1 MINSFSRSTPSL
13 LNESFDDKTVSIN
26 VTGSCAWIAFD
37 QTDFKGHNLTLLPG
51 GVYGGLSGGP
61 GGLYK
66 SISSI
71 RMVSTQQVHQMKQ
84 NQGNQDRKKLE
95 EDVSGNTVAR
105 LWAFKTIG
113 DILERAAENEITK
126 VELEKAYSL
135 GMKYNFLTPFTVMS
149 FVSRNIYSTES
160 DLNYIRDPVD
170 PQNITY
176 GDLSPIFY
184 NGGLLEKW
192 ETLKKCEDPIIC
204 QGKYHFEIYN
214 TESRDN
220 NSKQF
225 EGGNIVNCT
234 GSITLYTKSN
244 YSGEEL
250 MIESHDIY
258 QLYHETNEQKIRSIQ
273 TKGECCWN
281 LFDKLFFSG
290 NPNRI
295 CGDKNEPQFEKTIGS
310 IKRNAPS
317 NT

>member
-1 MINSFSRSTPSL
+1 MQNV
-13 LNESFDDKTVSIN
+13 SFDDKTVSIN
-26 VTGSCAWIAFD
+26 VTGSYAWIAFE
-37 QTDFKGHNLTLLPG
+37 QPNFKGFNLTLLPG

-84 NQGNQDRKKLE
+84 TNQNNVREKTE
-95 EDVSGNTVAR
+95 EDVSANTVAR

-113 DILERAAENEITK
+113 DILEKAAENEITK

-149 FVSRNIYSTES
+149 FVRRNLYSSES

-204 QGKYHFEIYN
+204 EGKYHFEFYI
-214 TESRDN
+214 TDSRDN
-220 NSKQF
+220 KTKHF
-225 EGGNIVNCT
+225 DDGNIVNCT
-234 GSITLYTKSN
+234 GSITLFTKSN
-244 YSGEEL
+244 YSGEVL
-250 MIESHDIY
+250 LIEAHDIY

-295 CGDKNEPQFEKTIGS
+295 CGDKNEPQFEKTI
-310 IKRNAPS
+310 
-317 NT
+317 